1 MGGTIHIRQGRWLVI
16 IYRLDKRSRMNRE
29 IHVWICGSVG
39 VKFPCAT
46 RLYFESESAPRDC
59 DIATANSFAEY
70 LILRPQFINF
80 SATLRLNHMIL
91 NPKQTQLVLVRLKAR
106 LFRILLFQPF
116 FSLLD

>member
-1 MGGTIHIRQGRWLVI
+1 MTSIHKISQPSFVEAYDTDCYIGRTG
-16 IYRLDKRSRMNRE
+16 DN
-29 IHVWICGSVG
+29 C
-39 VKFPCAT
+39 
-46 RLYFESESAPRDC
+46 YFESESAPRDC
-59 DIATANSFAEY
+59 DIATANSSAEY